1 LRKHPPQNEQ
11 RCFLRTN
18 GLNREFGFKVMI
30 VLKRCACDVFRP
42 AGWSLSTPFP
52 ADGRLRTA
60 GAVDY
65 AREVDPAQ
73 TAAANG
79 LAAVVMR

>member
-1 LRKHPPQNEQ
+1 
-11 RCFLRTN
+11 
-18 GLNREFGFKVMI
+18 M
-30 VLKRCACDVFRP
+30 
-42 AGWSLSTPFP
+42 STPFP

-60 GAVDY
+60 GAEDY